1 MIDDTF
7 PIVTRI
13 VTQCWE
19 WFHTLWGFKGLG
31 YLLILIVIGFVVGR
45 IILPIIN
52 AQIGMISGEF
62 ISRHRPERVNRVKK
76 TNDKGSTTTY
86 YNSKRIK

>member
-7 PIVTRI
+7 PIVTRV

-31 YLLILIVIGFVVGR
+31 YLLILFVIGFVVGR

-62 ISRHRPERVNRVKK
+62 ISRFRPERTNRVKK
-76 TNDKGSTTTY
+76 TTDKGTTLTY
-86 YNSKRIK
+86 YSSKRIK